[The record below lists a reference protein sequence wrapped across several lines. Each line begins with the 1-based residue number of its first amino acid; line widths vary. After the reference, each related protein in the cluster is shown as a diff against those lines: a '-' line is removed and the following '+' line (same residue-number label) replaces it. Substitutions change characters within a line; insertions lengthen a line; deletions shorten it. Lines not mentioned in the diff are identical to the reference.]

1 MFTIIFVNKKE
12 NVFFANKIWSLV
24 VISQKCSLSSENQGL
39 NSCKLASD
47 HVANRFPY
55 ENAEYDIGGYILVFR
70 IVVLG
75 PLALLVPK

>member
-1 MFTIIFVNKKE
+1 MKLWLRLLPFKK
-12 NVFFANKIWSLV
+12 F
-24 VISQKCSLSSENQGL
+24 SLSSENQGL
-39 NSCKLASD
+39 NACKIASD
-47 HVANRFPY
+47 YLANRFPY